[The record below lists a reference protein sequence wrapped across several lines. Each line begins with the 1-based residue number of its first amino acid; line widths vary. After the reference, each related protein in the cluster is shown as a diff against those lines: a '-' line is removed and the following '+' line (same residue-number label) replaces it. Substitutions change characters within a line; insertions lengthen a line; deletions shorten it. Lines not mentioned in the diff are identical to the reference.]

1 MLTASRAGPAA
12 MPTASNRAA
21 WRGPEEG
28 MGGGGGGAGGVSPR
42 GDRGGRG
49 GPGGGGGGGGGRQV
63 GGNRAKGA

>member
-28 MGGGGGGAGGVSPR
+28 MGGGEEGRSEGTERKGHDVQIERGGARR
-42 GDRGGRG
+42 GSVPSG
-49 GPGGGGGGGGGRQV
+49 
-63 GGNRAKGA
+63 